1 MGKIKK
7 SNRNPQPFG
16 DWESGEGYPGPNDP
30 HGYWMWEFLRR
41 NPEYWEDWEI
51 FSKEDVRRTETA
63 ARRDALV
70 CFYKDGQT
78 QDLAV
83 GKWGISYMADPRKK
97 EPMDPFGRHITFLD
111 SPMIFTLGEEAW
123 SKKHRKVLKGINALK
138 VNEYFEYPLL
148 FDLRQPIDP
157 LIKLANKIL
166 VQRKKLLVKE
176 SKIEPRD
183 KRFYPKRFPFYLR
196 ILDARSNAPAIPYKK
211 IAEILSRDIEAIGQE
226 SLSERNVIDWF
237 KAAKR
242 IRNYDYRFIHKS

>member
-83 GKWGISYMADPRKK
+83 GKWGISYMPDPREK
-97 EPMDPFGRHITFLD
+97 EPKDSFGRWITFVD

-123 SKKHRKVLKGINALK
+123 SDNHRKILRSINELR
-138 VNEYFEYPLL
+138 VNHYFEYPLL
-148 FDLRQPIDP
+148 FDLRQP
-157 LIKLANKIL
+157 
-166 VQRKKLLVKE
+166 
-176 SKIEPRD
+176 
-183 KRFYPKRFPFYLR
+183 Y
-196 ILDARSNAPAIPYKK
+196 RSFGQ
-211 IAEILSRDIEAIGQE
+211 IGQANVARKE
-226 SLSERNVIDWF
+226 KVISERRKN
-237 KAAKR
+237 
-242 IRNYDYRFIHKS
+242 